1 MQPKKLVWLS
11 IAMLALT
18 SCGASTANTANG
30 SAGSA
35 TTVIASKA
43 TTTSTQPLIP
53 TSPPLPALCS
63 AYFTVVA
70 DVYLEPKIVQ
80 LSAEERNAGALAFS
94 AALKRL
100 RTSPLAP
107 PALSSSPALGVL
119 SRQVNFAPTNVAA
132 PIAPVNAAVSEL
144 KQALGSTC
152 QPVRPSAA
160 QSNAIIATAD
170 SRGWSNSCSPTAAIT
185 ISSADPT
192 YAVLDASASVQKS
205 PGTAC
210 FADGSTGALER
221 LTAKV
226 WNVVQTYTSYPCGEA
241 PPDVLYSL
249 FGTNA
254 LDVCYP

>member
-11 IAMLALT
+11 FAMLTLT
-18 SCGASTANTANG
+18 SCGASTANANDG
-30 SAGSA
+30 NSGSA
-35 TTVIASKA
+35 TTVIASNS

-53 TSPPLPALCS
+53 TSPPLPTLCS

-80 LSAEERNAGALAFS
+80 LSADERNAGAAMFS
-94 AALKRL
+94 AAIKHL

-132 PIAPVNAAVSEL
+132 PIAPVNAAVAEL
-144 KQALGSTC
+144 KQALGNTC
-152 QPVRPSAA
+152 QPVRPTAT
-160 QSNAIIATAD
+160 QSSAIIATAD
-170 SRGWSNSCSPTAAIT
+170 SRGWSNSCSALATIA

-192 YAVLDASASVQKS
+192 YAILDASATAQKS
-205 PGTAC
+205 PGTTC
-210 FADGSTGALER
+210 FADGSTGVLAR

-226 WNVVQTYTSYPCGEA
+226 WNVVQTYTTYPCGQA
-241 PPDVLYSL
+241 PPDVLYSV
-249 FGTNA
+249 FGANA
-254 LDVCYP
+254 LEVCYP